1 MISSRRSR
9 HSGTNVR
16 LGLFSF
22 LFAAAASPRPAAA
35 AEPAVPDPAALALF
49 ESARALVEKGDWAAG
64 CAKFEASLMVY
75 AAPSTMLNLA
85 KCYEHDGKLATAWSA
100 YKRALVLNQE
110 TPGAERK
117 SALETIANEGIT
129 QIEPR
134 LPRVKITV
142 ANPPAGLYITRNG
155 QEVPRAMLG
164 SVIPVDPG
172 PQTIAVQAPGF
183 RSFRKEFK
191 AAEGKTEDVVITL
204 APESGDRDAAGGA
217 RIPAWAWVAA
227 GGGVALGV
235 AAAAFRVDQAHVE
248 GRQEALCKGDLERG
262 CPPFSA
268 YDPTDDNARKKRD
281 FALFVGLGAGGV
293 LALGAAVTG
302 FVLGSKSPSRGTA
315 TNTVVVPWVGPNVAG
330 ASIGGRFQ

>member
-1 MISSRRSR
+1 MISSRLSR
-9 HSGTNVR
+9 HSR
-16 LGLFSF
+16 RAAWLGLV
-22 LFAAAASPRPAAA
+22 AATAWTRPAVA

-49 ESARALVEKGDWAAG
+49 ESARELVEKGDWAAG

-75 AAPSTMLNLA
+75 SAPSTMLNLA
-85 KCYEHDGKLATAWSA
+85 KCYEHEGKLAKAWSA

-117 SALETIANEGIT
+117 SALDTIAKEGIT
-129 QIEPR
+129 QIEPK
-134 LPRVKITV
+134 LPRVKLTV

-155 QEVPRAMLG
+155 QEVPAAMLG

-183 RSFRKEFK
+183 RAIRKSFT
-191 AAEGKTEDVVITL
+191 AAEGKTEEIAIKL
-204 APESGDRDAAGGA
+204 EPERGDATTPGGG

-235 AAAAFRVDQAHVE
+235 AAAAFRVDQARVE
-248 GRQEALCKGDLERG
+248 GRQEALCGGDLERG
-262 CPPFSA
+262 CPPLSE
-268 YDPTDDNARKKRD
+268 YDPADDNARKKRD

-293 LALGAAVTG
+293 MALGAAVTG
-302 FVLGSKSPSRGTA
+302 FVLGSRSPSRGTSA
-315 TNTVVVPWVGPNVAG
+315 GPVVVPWIGPNVAG
-330 ASIGGRFQ
+330 AAIGGRFQ